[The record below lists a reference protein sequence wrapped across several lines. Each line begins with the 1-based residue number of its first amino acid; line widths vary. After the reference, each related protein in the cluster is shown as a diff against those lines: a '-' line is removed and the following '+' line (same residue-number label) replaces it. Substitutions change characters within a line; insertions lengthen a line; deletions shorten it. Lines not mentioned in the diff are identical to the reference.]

1 MRLSLQRIFSLIL
14 CMFALGGFIGVQG
27 LALFA
32 NGSISSGFAPL
43 LYSLILFFCGI
54 ILFLSDK
61 TKEKMNFHALLQ
73 GDHKKAL
80 IFFFLNMLLLIML
93 FLFGPVIS
101 MFIFS
106 VLVGFVLKRQSRKS
120 VVLFSII
127 FVLCIYFVFISLL
140 KMPFQMGLVEKM
152 IRGF

>member
-1 MRLSLQRIFSLIL
+1 
-14 CMFALGGFIGVQG
+14 
-27 LALFA
+27 
-32 NGSISSGFAPL
+32 
-43 LYSLILFFCGI
+43 
-54 ILFLSDK
+54 
-61 TKEKMNFHALLQ
+61 MNFHALLQ